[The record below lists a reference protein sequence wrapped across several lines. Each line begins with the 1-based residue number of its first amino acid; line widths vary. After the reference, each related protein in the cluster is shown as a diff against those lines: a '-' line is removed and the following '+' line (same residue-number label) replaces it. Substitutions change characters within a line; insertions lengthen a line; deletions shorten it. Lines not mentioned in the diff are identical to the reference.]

1 MIKKKSITNLR
12 KYVDIL
18 AALALFVTG
27 IVPSVAEAQ
36 EQTVG
41 LLQND
46 EGAFEGYTL
55 FMSYQNAYL
64 IDNGGLIA
72 HSWNL
77 AKALQPLYLL
87 ANGNL
92 LGSRRGCFEVT
103 WDGTTVWDYYYQT
116 QHHDIERLP
125 NGNTL
130 MITREIISYK
140 DAIDAG
146 RDPALLDANKLWS
159 LHIIEVQKT
168 GTTTGEIVWEWRA
181 WDHLIQDYD
190 SGKQNYGIVADH
202 PELIDLNFTT
212 NQEADWIHTNA
223 IDYNPDLDQIIVSPR
238 HFCELWVI
246 DHSTTTAEAAGHS
259 GGYSGM
265 GGDIIYR
272 WGNPQTYNRG
282 DPSDQQLFFQ
292 HDTQWIE
299 AGLPGEGHILIFNNG
314 RYRPGEEYSTIEEI
328 VPPVDGYNYSLETP
342 PDSVYG
348 PAAPL
353 WTYTADPPSSFYSS
367 FISGTQRL
375 HNGNTLIDSGY
386 NGTFF
391 EVTPDSQT
399 VWKYVNPLINTGPLT
414 QGDSIPDPPG
424 PGLDNQVFRCYR
436 YAPDYPGL
444 AGRDL
449 TPTGPIEL
457 YDDWADLTLQ
467 STTGGSVI
475 YRGEG
480 TFSYGVGQLVTIK
493 AEASPCYV
501 FVNWTVESGAVNIE
515 DPDSPHTTF
524 TMGDQHSTV
533 QANFSYTDID
543 TDGVCDDI
551 DNCPS
556 TPNPGQDDDESDG
569 IGNVCDNCPEDF
581 NPAQDDGDSDN
592 VGDLCDNCI
601 SDPNPTQ
608 SDFDFDGTGDRC
620 DLDDGMI
627 YLWIETET
635 LVEWQEEQGY
645 DDLWNCYKGDL
656 DVLRD
661 TGVYTQL
668 PGSND
673 LAGRKCWTSDLWMS
687 DPGAPP
693 TGKVAFF
700 LTSGVSGG
708 IEGSLGQNSEGNER
722 ANHNPCP

>member
-55 FMSYQNAYL
+55 FISYTNAHL

-72 HSWNL
+72 HSWEL
-77 AKALQPLYLL
+77 AKALQPVYLL

-92 LGSRRGCFEVT
+92 LGSKRGVLEVT
-103 WDGTTVWDYYYQT
+103 WDGTTVWDYQYQT

-146 RDPALLDANKLWS
+146 RDPSLLDDNKLWS

-168 GTTTGEIVWEWRA
+168 GPTTGTIVWEWRL

-190 SGKQNYGIVADH
+190 SGKPNYGIVADH

-212 NQEADWIHTNA
+212 DQTANWIHANA

-328 VPPVDGYNYSLETP
+328 APPVDGYNYSLETS

-424 PGLDNQVFRCYR
+424 PGLDNKVFRCYR

-457 YDDWADLTLQ
+457 YDDTAYLTLQ
-467 STTGGSVI
+467 STTGGSVT
-475 YRGEG
+475 YRGDG

-501 FVNWTVESGAVNIE
+501 FVNWTVDSGTVNIE

-556 TPNPGQDDDESDG
+556 TPNPGQEDDESDG

-627 YLWIETET
+627 YLRIETKT

-661 TGVYTQL
+661 TGVYTQF